1 MKLWA
6 IAILCAF
13 VFLVCFLVDLLLR
26 KLFPKEKIEKRK
38 QVVNLPRSQASLGF
52 IMTCAHTEAL
62 FLHGEAPGAK
72 LRAPDIRF
80 SYKITFSV
88 RFPA

>member
-26 KLFPKEKIEKRK
+26 KLFPKEKIEKS
-38 QVVNLPRSQASLGF
+38 RSSIFRAVRPFSAS
-52 IMTCAHTEAL
+52 
-62 FLHGEAPGAK
+62 
-72 LRAPDIRF
+72 
-80 SYKITFSV
+80 Y
-88 RFPA
+88 